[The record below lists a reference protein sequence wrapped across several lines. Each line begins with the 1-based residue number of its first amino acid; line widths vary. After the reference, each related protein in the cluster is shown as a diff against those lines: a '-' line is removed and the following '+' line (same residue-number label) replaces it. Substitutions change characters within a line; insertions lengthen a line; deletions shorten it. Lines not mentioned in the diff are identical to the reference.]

1 MVKPDPNRG
10 SPPVEG
16 VEFEPGDYPEVWLVR
31 YQGQPCG
38 AVGFAPGDNRWR
50 AAWRGELVGESY
62 DSRED
67 AAAVLLDLRRQREV
81 TGFDT
86 KSRLPPQ

>member
-1 MVKPDPNRG
+1 M
-10 SPPVEG
+10 EG

-38 AVGFAPGDNRWR
+38 AVGFAPGDGRWR

-62 DSRED
+62 ESREE
-67 AAAVLLDLRRQREV
+67 AAAVLLALRRQRENV
-81 TGFDT
+81 
-86 KSRLPPQ
+86 RLENERRDPPAR